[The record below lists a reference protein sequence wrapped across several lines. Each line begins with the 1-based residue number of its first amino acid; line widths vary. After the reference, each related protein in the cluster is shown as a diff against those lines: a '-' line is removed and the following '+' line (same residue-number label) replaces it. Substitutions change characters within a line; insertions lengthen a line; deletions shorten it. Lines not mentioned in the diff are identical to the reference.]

1 MAAPAPSAGSAST
14 LSMPPGVLAA
24 AGATHPPSASLSP
37 PSPSASSGSAASSLL
52 VATDPAGSQHNDAD
66 LWGVTVRLHG
76 ADKLMIADLFARS
89 SDPYVRLIL
98 DDGSAAGRKGGAAAK
113 DGVSMERNSRVQ
125 KKTLNPEWEESFT
138 WVCERQPRSLRLEV
152 VDWDQFGPHDSLGH
166 ATIDLEQVVTG
177 QPFEGAVALSGRGI
191 KHGQV
196 RLRCES
202 VRIPNVVGRSTDEL
216 RGVRNVGDIVSL
228 IDLKVVGAHGLGRG
242 ERSVFKSVNDPFATI
257 TFGLHHFKTRTIP
270 NTNDPV

>member
-1 MAAPAPSAGSAST
+1 
-14 LSMPPGVLAA
+14 
-24 AGATHPPSASLSP
+24 
-37 PSPSASSGSAASSLL
+37 

-98 DDGSAAGRKGGAAAK
+98 DDGAPPARKGSALSRLTAAAASAFAK
-113 DGVSMERNSRVQ
+113 DAGSMERNSRVQ